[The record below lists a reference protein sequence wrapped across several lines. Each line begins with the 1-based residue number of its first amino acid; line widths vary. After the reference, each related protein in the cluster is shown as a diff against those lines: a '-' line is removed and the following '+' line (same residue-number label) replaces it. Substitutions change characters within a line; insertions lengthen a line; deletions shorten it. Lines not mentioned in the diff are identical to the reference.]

1 MLTACQCRW
10 GNKLHFLWASL
21 KVRAVQ
27 ALFANLPYLLA
38 ATVAGNRTAELSDA
52 ELATHYPVL
61 GLGLAALFLVGII
74 ADVYLLTRWAQ
85 ARHDR
90 VHLLSI
96 HTAPWSVLEMAVATV
111 AFFFLTIILGVI
123 SVFFLSEHKALALV
137 VEMIFRGGLLVA
149 LVAYF
154 RHRQTDWLQAL
165 GLVDRSR
172 PESSPAVAGRS
183 HIPVLQGAI
192 LYVGI
197 FPALAVLV
205 VVQER
210 LCQAVGLEIKP
221 QEIANLF
228 ITTDSRAVVALLTLF
243 AVVVAPIFE
252 EVLFRGLAYP
262 VLKQR
267 FGTGPAL
274 ALVSGAFALIH
285 FHLPSTVP
293 LFALAGA
300 LALAYELTGSLL
312 ASITMHALF
321 NATSVAMLL
330 YVRSHP

>member
-1 MLTACQCRW
+1 V
-10 GNKLHFLWASL
+10 FD
-21 KVRAVQ
+21 
-27 ALFANLPYLLA
+27 LFANLIA
-38 ATVAGNRTAELSDA
+38 ATGKTAAELSDA
-52 ELATHYPVL
+52 ELAAQYPVL
-61 GLGLAALFLVGII
+61 GLSLAALFLAGIVV
-74 ADVYLLTRWAQ
+74 DVYLLTRWAQ

-90 VHLLSI
+90 VNLLGI
-96 HTAPWSVLEMAVATV
+96 HTAPWSLLEMAVATV
-111 AFFFLTIILGVI
+111 AFFFLTIVLGVI
-123 SVFFLSEHKALALV
+123 SVFFFAEHKAIALV
-137 VEMIFRGGLLVA
+137 AEMLFRAGLLVA

-154 RHRQTDWLQAL
+154 RHRQTNWPRAL
-165 GLVDRSR
+165 GM
-172 PESSPAVAGRS
+172 PAVAGRS
-183 HIPVLQGAI
+183 HIPVLQGAF
-192 LYVGI
+192 LYIGI

-205 VVQER
+205 VLQER
-210 LCQAVGLEIKP
+210 LCQAVGLKIKP

-228 ITTDSRAVVALLTLF
+228 ITTDSLTVVSLLTIF
-243 AVVVAPIFE
+243 AVVVAPVFE

-267 FGTGPAL
+267 FGTVR
-274 ALVSGAFALIH
+274 ALVAVSAAFALIH

-293 LFALAGA
+293 LFVLAVA